1 MIKINILGSG
11 YMGKQIASLF
21 TLIGFEVFIWYNR
34 KEANLVDNLDYEV
47 KKLEKILKLKNTGKI
62 NIIEQINELEEN
74 LTIETVKED
83 IDIKK
88 NVINNLKYKKNIFS
102 NTSSLKLS
110 DIGQNINGFHF
121 MNPISMKYIEI
132 CEKNNY
138 SKEDLKI
145 VIEKLK
151 EISYQVINVQDTP
164 GFLINKIIFKDISYF
179 FYLIEK
185 DNFNKK
191 NTLDVYKNK
200 LNRNDPVRLIN
211 IIGVDTSLAI
221 LKNLNNYDKSFY
233 VPQTL
238 QQAVSK
244 NILGFKNKKLFKL

>member
-21 TLIGFEVFIWYNR
+21 TLMGFEVFIWYNR

>member
-11 YMGKQIASLF
+11 YMGKQIASLL
-21 TLIGFEVFIWYNR
+21 TLIGFEVFIWYNQ
-34 KEANLVDNLDYEV
+34 KEINLADNLNHEV
-47 KKLEKILKLKNTGKI
+47 KKLEKFLKLKNTGKI
-62 NIIEQINELEEN
+62 NIIDQIDDLEEN

-83 IDIKK
+83 LHIKK
-88 NVINNLKYKKNIFS
+88 KVINNLNYKRNIFS

-110 DIGQNINGFHF
+110 DIGENVNGFHF

-132 CEKNNY
+132 CERKDY
-138 SKEDLKI
+138 SKDDLHF
-145 VIEKLK
+145 VLEKLK
-151 EISYQVINVQDTP
+151 KISYQIVNVQDTP

-185 DNFNKK
+185 DNFDKQNI
-191 NTLDVYKNK
+191 LDIYKSK

-211 IIGVDTSLAI
+211 VIGVDTSLAI
-221 LKNLNNYDKSFY
+221 LKNLNNYDKNFY
-233 VPQTL
+233 VPKIL
-238 QQAVSK
+238 EDAVSK

>member
-34 KEANLVDNLDYEV
+34 KETNLADNLDYEV
-47 KKLEKILKLKNTGKI
+47 KKLEKVLKLKNTGKI

-110 DIGQNINGFHF
+110 DIGENINGFHF

-191 NTLDVYKNK
+191 DILDVYKNK
-200 LNRNDPVRLIN
+200 MNRNDPVRLIN

>member
-21 TLIGFEVFIWYNR
+21 SLIGFEVFIWYNQ
-34 KEANLVDNLDYEV
+34 KEINLVDNLNYEV
-47 KKLEKILKLKNTGKI
+47 KKLEKVLKLKNIGKI
-62 NIIEQINELEEN
+62 NIIDQIDKLEEN

-83 IDIKK
+83 INIKK
-88 NVINNLKYKKNIFS
+88 KVINNLKYKKNIFS
-102 NTSSLKLS
+102 NTSSLRLS

-132 CEKNNY
+132 CEKSDY
-138 SKEDLKI
+138 SKENLKI
-145 VIEKLK
+145 VLEKLK
-151 EISYQVINVQDTP
+151 KISYQVINVQDTP
-164 GFLINKIIFKDISYF
+164 GFLINRIIFKDMSYF

-185 DNFNKK
+185 DNINRQ
-191 NTLDVYKNK
+191 NILDVYKNK
-200 LNRNDPVRLIN
+200 LNKADPIRLVN

-233 VPQTL
+233 VPQAL
-238 QQAVSK
+238 EQAVSK
-244 NILGFKNKKLFKL
+244 NILGFKNKRLFKL

>member
-1 MIKINILGSG
+1 MMKINILGSG

-21 TLIGFEVFIWYNR
+21 TLIGFEVFIWYNQ
-34 KEANLVDNLDYEV
+34 KETNLADNLNYEV
-47 KKLEKILKLKNTGKI
+47 KKLEKVLKLKNTGKI
-62 NIIEQINELEEN
+62 NIIDQIGELKEN

-83 IDIKK
+83 INIKRE
-88 NVINNLKYKKNIFS
+88 VINNLKYKNNIFS

-110 DIGQNINGFHF
+110 DIGENVNGFHF

-132 CEKNNY
+132 CKKNDY
-138 SKEDLKI
+138 SKDNLKI

-151 EISYQVINVQDTP
+151 EISYQIVNVQDTP

-185 DNFNKK
+185 DNFDKQNI
-191 NTLDVYKNK
+191 LDVYKSK
-200 LNRNDPVRLIN
+200 LNRNDPIRLIN
-211 IIGVDTSLAI
+211 VIGIDTSLAI

-233 VPQTL
+233 VPQML
-238 QQAVSK
+238 EQAVSK